1 MKTNT
6 TIANNTASNIMR
18 NTVTAMNTE
27 DLITFMSLGLT
38 ELRARSGHT
47 VGVTQSS
54 APVQQAAETTVET
67 TKSSRKSSGKKSTK
81 SKAKTKTEPKAQASA
96 STRAFSEYPIAEQT
110 DLIARKGQFVYT
122 LKTDAWKRKG
132 KGARWA
138 VLNKGVE
145 NYGATMLKA
154 NHEVVADLKR
164 NDEYAKAIKFASV
177 ADAKAYMEFERN
189 YKKA

>member
-1 MKTNT
+1 MNT
-6 TIANNTASNIMR
+6 IITSIDAMNALANSLNPEERITLMYALANSFR
-18 NTVTAMNTE
+18 NDLRAQSANSVAVSTTVT
-27 DLITFMSLGLT
+27 
-38 ELRARSGHT
+38 
-47 VGVTQSS
+47 
-54 APVQQAAETTVET
+54 QQAAETTVET
-67 TKSSRKSSGKKSTK
+67 TKSSRKSSGKKSA
-81 SKAKTKTEPKAQASA
+81 KAKTEPKAQAS
-96 STRAFSEYPIAEQT
+96 TPTKAFSEYPIAEQT